1 MADGYVFYRS
11 FYDAIKALPGEQAK
25 AVLIAVS
32 EYALDG
38 ILPGGSDPVVTMA
51 FTLIKPQIDANSA
64 RREAGK
70 AGAEKRW
77 KSHSKAMASDSKA
90 MANDSKQVATEW
102 QPVAKDKV
110 KDKVKV
116 KEKEKEKD
124 KDKDV
129 IGTEPETAFA
139 PETPPIITLPLNDG
153 SEYPISQN
161 EFNEWLMLY
170 PAVDVLAELRKMR
183 GWLQANVAKRKTK
196 KGIQRFVV
204 NWLSREQDKPHTEM
218 KTAPRNEENP
228 FLRMLKESE
237 ANDGTGNTED
247 SISFEGGIPDVLP
260 GFDGW

>member
-25 AVLIAVS
+25 SVLIAVS

-77 KSHSKAMASDSKA
+77 KSHSKAMANDSKA

-110 KDKVKV
+110 KV
-116 KEKEKEKD
+116 KEKEKEKA

-129 IGTEPETAFA
+129 IGAESETAFA

-183 GWLQANVAKRKTK
+183 GWLQANVAKRKTR

-204 NWLSREQDKPHTEM
+204 NWLSREQDKPHAEM
-218 KTAPRNEENP
+218 KIAKQNDDNP

-237 ANDGTGNTED
+237 NEQTGNAEDTCSTE
-247 SISFEGGIPDVLP
+247 SGIPEFLP
-260 GFDGW
+260 GSAKWW